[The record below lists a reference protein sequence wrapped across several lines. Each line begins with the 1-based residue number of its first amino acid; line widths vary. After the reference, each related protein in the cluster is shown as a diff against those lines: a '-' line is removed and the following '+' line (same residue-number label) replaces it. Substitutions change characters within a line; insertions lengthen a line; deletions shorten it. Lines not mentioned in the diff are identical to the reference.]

1 MRLRYFY
8 AFLGGVAAAYV
19 CALTFV
25 YADSPTDAAQTHV
38 DHSIAAYLQGNLPGA
53 IVELREALSL
63 RPNDPQLH
71 FMLGNALYRH
81 GELQGAADAYR
92 ATLELQPNHFE
103 AHMSRG
109 FTLYELA
116 EFEQAVTEWLT
127 AVRLNPKE
135 PFARAGLA
143 VGLYRL
149 GHVDEARERYA
160 EALALDKRYR
170 NLENLRRDIRWKEA
184 VLGAVKHLLERLQTG
199 KMPD

>member
-1 MRLRYFY
+1 
-8 AFLGGVAAAYV
+8 
-19 CALTFV
+19 
-25 YADSPTDAAQTHV
+25 
-38 DHSIAAYLQGNLPGA
+38 
-53 IVELREALSL
+53 
-63 RPNDPQLH
+63 
-71 FMLGNALYRH
+71 MLGNALYRH